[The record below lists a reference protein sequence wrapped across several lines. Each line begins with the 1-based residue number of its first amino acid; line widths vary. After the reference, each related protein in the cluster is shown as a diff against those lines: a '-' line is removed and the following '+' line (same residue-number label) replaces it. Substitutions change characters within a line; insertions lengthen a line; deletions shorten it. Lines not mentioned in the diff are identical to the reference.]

1 MVFSLRFGLLMI
13 AFAMLSGCF
22 QVETTVRLNPD
33 GSGTVEEKMLLSNMI
48 IGQMDQMAKAF
59 APPGG
64 KTKPFSLYDP
74 KKLRKQ
80 AAAMGPGVVFVSGKP
95 LVEKGFKGY
104 RATYSFKDINKLV
117 LSSKGA
123 GSMSE
128 LPGAKADKEQS
139 LLFRFT
145 PGKQARLVLRQ
156 PHPEKKAGTTDSR
169 METAASEGDTDKP
182 AMTPEQEK
190 TMEEFLKGM
199 KFSLNIVINGT
210 VKETNATFRDGNRIT
225 VFEFDP
231 GRMILDA
238 KKLELL
244 KKVEP
249 ASPEEAKAILKDIPG
264 IKIELNDPLEVVFTR

>member
-1 MVFSLRFGLLMI
+1 LLRFVLLML

-33 GSGTVEEKMLLSNMI
+33 GSGTVEEKMLLSDMMI
-48 IGQMDQMAKAF
+48 EQMDQMAKAF
-59 APPGG
+59 TPPGG

-74 KKLRKQ
+74 EKLRQ
-80 AAAMGPGVVFVSGKP
+80 HAAAMGPGVAFVSGKP

-104 RATYSFKDINKLV
+104 AASYSFKDINKLV

-123 GSMSE
+123 GSISE
-128 LPGAKADKEQS
+128 LPGAKTDKEQP

-156 PHPEKKAGTTDSR
+156 PHPAEKAETADSR
-169 METAASEGDTDKP
+169 MDTEAIEGDEDKP

-190 TMEEFLKGM
+190 AMEEFLKGM

-225 VFEFDP
+225 VFEFNP

-238 KKLELL
+238 KKLALL
-244 KKVEP
+244 KKAEP

-264 IKIELNDPLEVVFTR
+264 IKIELNDPLEVVFTK

>member
-1 MVFSLRFGLLMI
+1 MI

-22 QVETTVRLNPD
+22 QVETTVWLNPD
-33 GSGTVEEKMLLSNMI
+33 GSGTVEEKMLLSNTMI
-48 IGQMDQMAKAF
+48 EQMDQMAKAF

-74 KKLRKQ
+74 KNLRKQ
-80 AAAMGPGVVFVSGKP
+80 AAAMGPGVAFVSGKP
-95 LVEKGFKGY
+95 LVKKGFKGY
-104 RATYSFKDINKLV
+104 RVTYSFKDINKLV

-128 LPGAKADKEQS
+128 LPGAKADKEQP
-139 LLFRFT
+139 LQFRFT

-156 PHPEKKAGTTDSR
+156 PRPEKKAETTDNR
-169 METAASEGDTDKP
+169 MDTAASEGDQDTP

-231 GRMILDA
+231 GRMIMDA

-244 KKVEP
+244 KKVDP
-249 ASPEEAKAILKDIPG
+249 ASPEEARSILKYIPG